1 MTIPKRKN
9 NLNVYTNKSL
19 YDRRQELLD
28 QITKSDV
35 YLPDSILH
43 DDLDMGMLE
52 FIKKNMKVISNGNEI
67 PIIKKI
73 LTIQRWGEIST
84 NWEFMDG
91 DNNIKLPFI
100 VVIRKPDPQPGTN
113 PVVQRTIP
121 DRQTF
126 YYQSVANWDG
136 NHLGADIY
144 KIPQPVA
151 VDISY
156 EVMIV
161 CQQLRDLNR
170 FNKVVLQKFSSRQA
184 YTVIKGHYIPIVLD
198 SNSDESP
205 IDTMDGRRFY
215 IQKYDF
221 TMLGLLIDDEEFEVK
236 PAINRLLLVTEL
248 DDSTGKI
255 NKTFNNNTES
265 ITVRYDGNGSQVTFS
280 VGEVIDE
287 IIIVTVNGV
296 EQTLGV
302 DFYHVAQTSRI
313 TFVTAPTS
321 NQKVLIS
328 YYNRKKR
335 Q

>member
-1 MTIPKRKN
+1 MSLPKRKN
-9 NLNVYTNKSL
+9 DLNIYTDKILSK
-19 YDRRQELLD
+19 RRQELLD
-28 QITKSDV
+28 KITKSDV
-35 YLPDSILH
+35 YLPDPILH
-43 DDLDMGMLE
+43 DDLDAGMLE
-52 FIKKNMKVISNGNEI
+52 FIKTNMKVISKGKEI
-67 PIIKKI
+67 PILKKI

-84 NWEFMDG
+84 NWQFMDG

-136 NHLGADIY
+136 NNLGADIY

-156 EVMIV
+156 EIMIV

-170 FNKVVLQKFSSRQA
+170 FNKVVLQKFSSRQS

-198 SNSDESP
+198 GNTDESP

-221 TMLGLLIDDEEFEVK
+221 TMLGLLIDEEEFEIK

-255 NKTFNNNTES
+255 NKTFDNSTES
-265 ITVRYDGNGSQVTFS
+265 ITVRYDGNGTQTTFS
-280 VGEVIDE
+280 VGEVIQE
-287 IIIVTVNGV
+287 LIVITVDGV
-296 EQTLGV
+296 EQTLGS
-302 DFYHVAQTSRI
+302 DFYHVVQTSRI
-313 TFVTAPTS
+313 TFATAP
-321 NQKVLIS
+321 NLNEKIMIS
-328 YYNRKKR
+328 YYNRRKR
-335 Q
+335 L